1 MTTANSGVNQ
11 YLSEYEQVDIG
22 SDLFR
27 AACGMGLED
36 IVSKRLDRTYG
47 AGKCRVKNPAH
58 PAYSRARMHGD
69 SAPTIVTFSAN
80 STD

>member
-1 MTTANSGVNQ
+1 
-11 YLSEYEQVDIG
+11 
-22 SDLFR
+22 
-27 AACGMGLED
+27 MGLED